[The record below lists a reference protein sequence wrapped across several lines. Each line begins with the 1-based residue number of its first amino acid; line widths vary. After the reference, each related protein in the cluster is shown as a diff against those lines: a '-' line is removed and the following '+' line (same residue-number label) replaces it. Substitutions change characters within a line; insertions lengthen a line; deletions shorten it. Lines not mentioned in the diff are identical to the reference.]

1 MLRRNSQ
8 VDQDEDKPMNGM
20 NIVNMDDCN
29 TGSQFDAGFDPP
41 TKLDSGRGNTNSFA
55 GSGYIGRGGESI
67 ALNQNHMF
75 DIEED
80 NED

>member
-1 MLRRNSQ
+1 
-8 VDQDEDKPMNGM
+8 
-20 NIVNMDDCN
+20 MDN
-29 TGSQFDAGFDPP
+29 LEQ

-55 GSGYIGRGGESI
+55 GSGYMGRGGESI
-67 ALNQNHMF
+67 ALPQNHMF